1 MAEPRND
8 GRVEPG
14 QSISTAF
21 SATQWNRM
29 ADAADLVLDRELSR
43 SAAGPAIAR
52 GVNVVRVR
60 NYSGRQVPIYGV
72 LALRGVLPSPAGKSF
87 SDQEV
92 RQFSSQFVFGGD
104 VPDVLVEQDA
114 FTFAVALRP
123 IADGAVGPMAVSGVF
138 PCKVKIFDDE
148 HRFARAR
155 YDDVTQLASVKCGP
169 VRLLWHEGTEG
180 DDKWAIGVM

>member
-60 NYSGRQVPIYGV
+60 NDSGRQVPIYGV
-72 LALRGVLPSPAGKSF
+72 LSLRNVLPNPKEKSF

-92 RQFSSQFVFGGD
+92 RQFSSQFVLVGKA
-104 VPDVLVEQDA
+104 PDTSPPEDA
-114 FTFAVALRP
+114 FNFAIALRP

-138 PCKVKIFDDE
+138 PCKVKLFDLS

-169 VRLLWHEGTEG
+169 VRLLWHEGATG